1 MKKISYWIITVI
13 LTIVFPLVGGEI
25 AIRIYHYVKYDFNR
39 NSLKPITLDD
49 KIGWRVTGNYK
60 YRGQK
65 QDASGKKYRVEIQ
78 TNKYGFRIFGDP
90 GTKSKKKIL
99 FIGDSSTQAL
109 DVSND
114 KTYYGLLKDKIPI
127 EVFAYGGGGYGT
139 LQEYMI
145 LDEYIDIIKPD
156 VVVMQVCSNDFINN
170 DYELEVR
177 SSKNNNGMLRPY
189 MTKEGS
195 IIYALPKP
203 IPWLRELIN
212 KHSRFLYFVVSRID
226 RLRAKQSV
234 SVEDIIRKEGR
245 SFPLFMESV
254 EITEQI
260 FQKIKKRIPAETP
273 LYVFS
278 IDDTSPYYNAF
289 KKILNK
295 NKIALIDSVPQAIK
309 RAEQKGIVVRA
320 SDKAHW
326 NETGHQI
333 IMDELML
340 YFETKGL

>member
-13 LTIVFPLVGGEI
+13 LTIAFPLLGGEI

-39 NSLKPITLDD
+39 NSLKSITLDE
-49 KIGWRVTGNYK
+49 KIGWRATGNYK

-65 QDASGKKYRVEIQ
+65 QDASGQEYRVDIQ
-78 TNKYGFRIFGDP
+78 TNKDGFRIFGNP
-90 GTKSKKKIL
+90 NITSKKKIL

-114 KTYYGLLKDKIPI
+114 KTYYGLLKDAMPI

-156 VVVMQVCSNDFINN
+156 VVVMQICSNDFINN

-177 SSKNNNGMLRPY
+177 SSKNNNGMRRPY
-189 MTKEGS
+189 MTQKGN
-195 IIYALPKP
+195 IVYALPKP

-212 KHSRFLYFVVSRID
+212 NHSRFLYFVVSRID
-226 RLRAKQSV
+226 RLRAKRSV

-245 SFPLFMESV
+245 SFPLFIESV

-260 FQKIKKRIPAETP
+260 FKKIKKRIPAKTP
-273 LYVFS
+273 LYIFS
-278 IDDTSPYYNAF
+278 IDDKSPYYNEF
-289 KKILNK
+289 KRMLDENG
-295 NKIALIDSVPQAIK
+295 IALIDSVPQALK
-309 RAEQKGIVVRA
+309 RAEQNGIAVRA

-333 IMDELML
+333 IMNELMR
-340 YFETKGL
+340 YFEIKGF